1 MLWARNARQSNV
13 SRRVLDAFIAR
24 GKVSERNAWRS
35 RPCAGFAVC
44 CPRLQSPLPRQHW
57 LSPLCEH
64 TRSIFKGPPA
74 GIILLVKLIT
84 FIGYS
89 RVGKSSAIVALAT
102 ALQQEGRRVRIL
114 HNGPG
119 RLTTPGAEVL
129 DVVEIHGGCV
139 CCDLAMGLFAM
150 LKKWAQEQPPL
161 DVVILE
167 GSPVASPDTL
177 EIILAQLY
185 GWVNETHLVTMTDA
199 ERMARVGRP
208 LDYLTERQVASADLW
223 FVVNADRADPARL
236 DEVIAALKA
245 RAAPQKIGR
254 VVEAMPALR
263 SAVQM

>member
-1 MLWARNARQSNV
+1 M
-13 SRRVLDAFIAR
+13 
-24 GKVSERNAWRS
+24 
-35 RPCAGFAVC
+35 
-44 CPRLQSPLPRQHW
+44 
-57 LSPLCEH
+57 
-64 TRSIFKGPPA
+64 
-74 GIILLVKLIT
+74 KLIT
-84 FIGYS
+84 FVGYS

-119 RLTTPGAEVL
+119 RLTTPGAEAL

-185 GWVNETHLVTMTDA
+185 SWVNETHLVTMTDA

-208 LDYLTERQVASADLW
+208 LDYLTKRQVASADLW

-245 RAAPQKIGR
+245 RAAPHKIGR
-254 VVEAMPALR
+254 AVEAMPAIR